1 MTSTEVQYK
10 NIYTAWFAG
19 RGRGA
24 ADGPHPDRGRRGPA
38 EADPERHRAE
48 ARDVHQAGAEHQGAA
63 RNVHGHRDAHRE
75 PGRNGQQVKQ
85 TSLLSH

>member
-1 MTSTEVQYK
+1 MDDKSNHV
-10 NIYTAWFAG
+10 AG

-63 RNVHGHRDAHRE
+63 RDVHGHLRPDRE
-75 PGRNGQQVKQ
+75 PGRDGQPVGFNIDAEEFLHNKY
-85 TSLLSH
+85 